1 MNQEKPKN
9 YYSLNLT
16 EGRIF
21 IIFITI
27 LIIVCV
33 VAFGVALIISNSR
46 KSNDVNVNLTDENNL
61 NSQNFSYYEELNED
75 NKVDSFAK
83 TGTEKSNADNSDSF
97 KLEVQENQLEK
108 NAVTVEAVKTES
120 NSNEAVKIDDSEI
133 IYSSKYSDDS
143 KTGEKTQKQ
152 TAVSITKKTA
162 ATKAVQKK
170 EVKKEYQKR
179 YIVQVGSYV
188 NKKTAEEI
196 SLFYQIQGYPAYITE
211 TINSDKTFYRLRIGP
226 FKEKNVAEGYL
237 TSLKTSKYG
246 DKSYISEVYL

>member
-46 KSNDVNVNLTDENNL
+46 KANDVKVNLANEDNLNL
-61 NSQNFSYYEELNED
+61 NSQNFSYYKELDED

-83 TGTEKSNADNSDSF
+83 NNSENNNAKSSDNY
-97 KLEVQENQLEK
+97 KLEIQENKNVEK
-108 NAVTVEAVKTES
+108 NNEIEIAKTDN
-120 NSNEAVKIDDSEI
+120 NSNDTVKIDNSEV
-133 IYSSKYSDDS
+133 IYSSKYIDDS
-143 KTGEKTQKQ
+143 ASNENTKKQ
-152 TAVSITKKTA
+152 TGTSITKKST
-162 ATKAVQKK
+162 TKSVQQTKK
-170 EVKKEYQKR
+170 EFEKR
-179 YIVQVGSYV
+179 YIVQVGSYI

-211 TINSDKTFYRLRIGP
+211 TINKEKTYYRLRVGP
-226 FKEKNVAEGYL
+226 FKEKTVAEGYL
-237 TSLKTSKYG
+237 ANLKTSKYG
-246 DKSYISEVYL
+246 DKSYISIVYL